1 MKQKKLNTWTIKRHN
16 YVLASQSY
24 DSTKSESEL
33 RSLAAK
39 FIVDHNIYDYKLRI
53 ELSYNEEGLK

>member
-1 MKQKKLNTWTIKRHN
+1 MKQKQLNTWTIKRHN
-16 YVLASQSY
+16 YVLASQTY
-24 DSTKSESEL
+24 DATKSESEL
-33 RSLAAK
+33 RSLAAE